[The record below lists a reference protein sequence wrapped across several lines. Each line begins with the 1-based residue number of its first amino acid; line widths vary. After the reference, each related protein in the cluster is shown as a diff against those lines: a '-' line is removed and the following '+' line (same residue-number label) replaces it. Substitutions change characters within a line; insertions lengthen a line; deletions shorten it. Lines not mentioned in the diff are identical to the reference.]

1 MKTYQKLTK
10 VNHGQAQQ
18 TNSCKKYYI
27 PVNGILI
34 EVDESVYK
42 VHARAI
48 ANERARARRDH
59 KCGQPD
65 FRKCH
70 GDCGQ
75 CPWQTEGTNM
85 LSYQKAFGAEDADKH
100 SDLLPNIPNKNVPL
114 IEDIVADRQLLAD
127 LFRKMDELVPDG
139 GRIIQM
145 LVDEYSEREIAH
157 ALGISSQSTINY
169 RMRKL
174 KKYLREHW
182 NDFFG
187 D

>member
-1 MKTYQKLTK
+1 
-10 VNHGQAQQ
+10 
-18 TNSCKKYYI
+18 
-27 PVNGILI
+27 
-34 EVDESVYK
+34 
-42 VHARAI
+42 
-48 ANERARARRDH
+48 
-59 KCGQPD
+59 
-65 FRKCH
+65 
-70 GDCGQ
+70 
-75 CPWQTEGTNM
+75 M
-85 LSYQKAFGAEDADKH
+85 LSYQKAFGAEE
-100 SDLLPNIPNKNVPL
+100 SGTSSGLLPDIPNKNAPL

-145 LVDEYSEREIAH
+145 LMDEYSERQIAH

-182 NDFFG
+182 SDFFE